1 MKKILISALLLN
13 LASITAFTLK
23 TEISF
28 RLGTKTCI
36 VKYKENTAGIATL
49 LSLHDNENTAIDA
62 FNGLPKDTSFNL
74 FEIHQNNVR
83 TLSCNVNNKNY
94 EFDPNRIFSDSG
106 IDSTLKKY
114 NSGVTKFPK
123 AVITQIKAFSTDLLK
138 AYNERKQNKYTI
150 SIHNNTNEGALSIT
164 DYIKPNKYH
173 QEAKAVFTAEGKD
186 LDDFF
191 LVTELNDFNYFK
203 GLNENVVLQSEN
215 PTDDGSLSVYCA
227 KNKIPYIN
235 IEAENGHKDEQ
246 LAMLKIVYGL
256 LKIR

>member
-13 LASITAFTLK
+13 LATITAFTLN
-23 TEISF
+23 TEIPF
-28 RLGTKTCI
+28 KLGTKSCI
-36 VKYKENTAGIATL
+36 AKYKENKAGIATL

-62 FNGLPKDTSFNL
+62 FNDLPKDTSFNL

-83 TLSCNVNNKNY
+83 TLTCNFKNRNY
-94 EFDPNRIFSDSG
+94 EFDPNRIFSDTG
-106 IDSTLKKY
+106 IDSTLKKS
-114 NSGVTKFPK
+114 NSGVTKFPA
-123 AVITQIKAFSTDLLK
+123 AVINHIKTFSAELLK
-138 AYNERKQNKYTI
+138 AYGARNKNTYTI
-150 SIHNNTNEGALSIT
+150 SIHNNTNGGALSLT

-173 QEAKAVFTAEGKD
+173 QEAKAVFRAEGKD

-191 LVTELNDFNYFK
+191 LVTALNDFNYLQ
-203 GLNENVVLQSEN
+203 GLGENVVLQNDN

-227 KNKIPYIN
+227 KNNIPYIN
-235 IEAENGHKDEQ
+235 IEAENGHKAEQ

>member
-13 LASITAFTLK
+13 LAIITAFTLNSD
-23 TEISF
+23 ISF
-28 RLGTKTCI
+28 KLGAKICTAKF
-36 VKYKENTAGIATL
+36 KENKEGIATL

-62 FNGLPKDTSFNL
+62 FNDLPKDTSFNL

-83 TLSCNVNNKNY
+83 TLTCNIKNKNY
-94 EFDPNRIFSDSG
+94 EFDPNRIFSDIG
-106 IDSTLKKY
+106 IDSTLKKS
-114 NSGVTKFPK
+114 NSGVTKFPA
-123 AVITQIKAFSTDLLK
+123 AVISQIKTFSDELLK
-138 AYNERKQNKYTI
+138 AYGARNQNAYTI
-150 SIHNNTNEGALSIT
+150 SIHNNTNEGALSLT

-173 QEAKAVFTAEGKD
+173 QEAKAVFRAEGKD

-191 LVTELNDFNYFK
+191 LVTALNDFNYLK
-203 GLNENVVLQSEN
+203 GLGENVVLQSDN

-235 IEAENGHKDEQ
+235 IEAENGHKTEQ

>member
-13 LASITAFTLK
+13 LAIITAFTLNSD
-23 TEISF
+23 ISF
-28 RLGTKTCI
+28 RLGTKTC
-36 VKYKENTAGIATL
+36 VAKYKENKAGIATL

-62 FNGLPKDTSFNL
+62 FNDLPNDTSFNL

-83 TLSCNVNNKNY
+83 VLTCNVNNKNY
-94 EFDPNRIFSDSG
+94 DFDPNRIFSDIG

-114 NSGVTKFPK
+114 NSGVTKFPA
-123 AVITQIKAFSTDLLK
+123 AVIKQIKTFSADLLK
-138 AYNERKQNKYTI
+138 AYVARNQNTYII
-150 SIHNNTNEGALSIT
+150 SIHNNTNEGALSLT

-173 QEAKAVFTAEGKD
+173 QEAKAFFKAEGKD

-191 LVTELNDFNYFK
+191 LVTTLNDFNYLK
-203 GLNENVVLQSEN
+203 GLNENVVLQSDN

-235 IEAENGHKDEQ
+235 IEAENGHKAEQ
-246 LAMLKIVYGL
+246 LAMLKAVYSL